1 MIDKILSNMKELTLE
16 DTLKIKAAYE
26 FAKLKHEGKK
36 RLSGDDFIAHPTSV
50 ALILTELNVDVVTIQ
65 AALLHEV
72 INHSMTTKDE
82 LLEKF
87 GFEIANIVDS
97 ISKINKLELSDN
109 SESSAIY
116 LRKVLVGIAED
127 VRVLFIKL
135 ADRLHNMRTAEYL
148 SDEKR
153 KQKANETMSVLVPI
167 AHRLGINSIKSEL
180 ENLSLMYLKPDAYR
194 DILERLNATSEE
206 LKDVLEDMQD
216 SISNILIEHDIK
228 FYVKSRV
235 KRVYSIYNKLNNGKK
250 WNSIYDILAMRIIVD
265 KVSDCYTALGLIH
278 AKYRPIPGRFKDYIA
293 MPKENLYQS
302 LHTGVFG
309 IDGHRFEIQIRT
321 WEMDEIAEKGIASH
335 WSYKEKGAKKVQNMM
350 EQKLEVFRSLI
361 ETKASE
367 SDAEFEVSV
376 HNDFLN
382 DFIYVFTPKGDVV
395 ELPKGATP
403 IDFAY
408 RIHSDIGDRIIG
420 ALVNDNIVPL
430 SFELSDNDIVTIKTN
445 NNSTP
450 NKEWLN
456 FVKTSHARNKIKS
469 YFSKQ
474 DRELYIN
481 KGKEIFEK
489 ELRKRKCSFDQV
501 LSSSHVDKICKDL
514 KLKDL
519 NEIYFAVGSLRYTA
533 GYIIG
538 LTLDDKKN
546 VQDLLIEKIAR
557 NEKTTFKN
565 SKSDII
571 VSGSLDILV
580 NLAKCCKPV
589 LGDDIKGYITKGEGV
604 SVHRADCPNISFKT
618 TRLIDVL
625 WNEVSEILYYTDIS
639 ISVIPGKNY
648 LLDLISKATSKNIYI
663 DSIKTKENDQGN
675 LYEMTIRV
683 KNKEELENFISSLT
697 AFSFVK
703 GVVRK

>member
-235 KRVYSIYNKLNNGKK
+235 KSVYSIYNKLNNGKK